1 MFRWNFDGTSMV
13 LRWFFEGFR
22 GFFALFL
29 QSLLPAHC
37 ASRTPHTIALHI
49 VGMLAR
55 SKRLRRFGGANPP
68 CNLPRACNSIRFPSQ
83 AQTSR
88 MTPDG
93 ATRELGLW
101 PQCLFLPT
109 GLDAPKGARGRAQMG
124 I

>member
-1 MFRWNFDGTSMV
+1 MV

-29 QSLLPAHC
+29 QSLLPAHY
-37 ASRTPHTIALHI
+37 ASRTPHTNSPPYYRDAGALEK
-49 VGMLAR
+49 VTALWR
-55 SKRLRRFGGANPP
+55 RKSTVQPSKGLQFNP
-68 CNLPRACNSIRFPSQ
+68 LPSQ

-101 PQCLFLPT
+101 PQCLFLPAGIET
-109 GLDAPKGARGRAQMG
+109 PKVARGSDQMG
-124 I
+124 L